1 MHFFQNTTTLAQL
14 TLKPTAKALK
24 AAMNIACDILMEIA
38 EKAAKLIPRLVG
50 QAVKLSSEAVD
61 GAKFLAEKV
70 GENIPDAATQIAQDI
85 PTNYG
90 KAAAVI
96 LGISG
101 IAMVAAPAVLTL
113 PALGAVGFSASRP
126 IAGEFGYWGKTFRN
140 GDKQSARRIRLTA
153 VDGSSSRGA
162 YVQTA
167 ELSVVCNHGD
177 EVPNKCGLDGTGGWL
192 LSIAS
197 RVILATVSGEEVEGA
212 GFEPTLLK

>member
-126 IAGEFGYWGKTFRN
+126 IAGDGLGSVVAPSLFVTC
-140 GDKQSARRIRLTA
+140 QSAA
-153 VDGSSSRGA
+153 MGGYGA
-162 YVQTA
+162 
-167 ELSVVCNHGD
+167 
-177 EVPNKCGLDGTGGWL
+177 
-192 LSIAS
+192 
-197 RVILATVSGEEVEGA
+197 ATVFGLVQVVGGA
-212 GFEPTLLK
+212 MAVSAGTVIGRMNSWL

>member
-14 TLKPTAKALK
+14 TLKPTAKASK

-38 EKAAKLIPRLVG
+38 EKAAKLIPRLVD

-70 GENIPDAATQIAQDI
+70 GENIPDAATQTAQDI

-96 LGISG
+96 LGTSG
-101 IAMVAAPAVLTL
+101 IAMVAAPAVLPL

-140 GDKQSARRIRLTA
+140 GDKQS
-153 VDGSSSRGA
+153 
-162 YVQTA
+162 
-167 ELSVVCNHGD
+167 SVVAPSLFATCQSAAM
-177 EVPNKCGLDGTGGWL
+177 GGYG
-192 LSIAS
+192 A
-197 RVILATVSGEEVEGA
+197 ATVFGLVQVVGGA
-212 GFEPTLLK
+212 MAVSAGTVIGRMNSWL

>member
-24 AAMNIACDILMEIA
+24 AAINIACDILMEIA
-38 EKAAKLIPRLVG
+38 EKIAKLILRLVG
-50 QAVKLSSEAVD
+50 QTVKLSSKAVD

-90 KAAAVI
+90 KTAAVI

-126 IAGEFGYWGKTFRN
+126 IAGSIVAAAQSGLGSVVAPSLFVTC
-140 GDKQSARRIRLTA
+140 QSAA
-153 VDGSSSRGA
+153 MGGYGA
-162 YVQTA
+162 
-167 ELSVVCNHGD
+167 
-177 EVPNKCGLDGTGGWL
+177 
-192 LSIAS
+192 
-197 RVILATVSGEEVEGA
+197 ATVFGLVQVVGGA
-212 GFEPTLLK
+212 MAVSAGTVIGRMNSWL

>member
-1 MHFFQNTTTLAQL
+1 MYYARQCNKLNFRPDRKALSTGLHVEAYPLGKRLQMHFFQNTTTLAQL
-14 TLKPTAKALK
+14 TLKPTAKTLK

-38 EKAAKLIPRLVG
+38 EKAAKLILRLVG

-140 GDKQSARRIRLTA
+140 GDKQSKWKT
-153 VDGSSSRGA
+153 
-162 YVQTA
+162 
-167 ELSVVCNHGD
+167 
-177 EVPNKCGLDGTGGWL
+177 PNLG
-192 LSIAS
+192 
-197 RVILATVSGEEVEGA
+197 
-212 GFEPTLLK
+212 

>member
-14 TLKPTAKALK
+14 TLKPTAKASK

-38 EKAAKLIPRLVG
+38 EKAAKLIPRLVD

-70 GENIPDAATQIAQDI
+70 GENIPDAATQTAQDI

-96 LGISG
+96 LGTSG
-101 IAMVAAPAVLTL
+101 IAMVAAPAVLPL

-140 GDKQSARRIRLTA
+140 GDKQSSIAAAAQSGL
-153 VDGSSSRGA
+153 G
-162 YVQTA
+162 
-167 ELSVVCNHGD
+167 SVVAPSLFATCQSAAM
-177 EVPNKCGLDGTGGWL
+177 GGYG
-192 LSIAS
+192 A
-197 RVILATVSGEEVEGA
+197 ATVFGLVQVVGGA
-212 GFEPTLLK
+212 MAVSAGTVIGRMNSWL